1 MKKIFGGLFFVAGV
15 ALFFASCN
23 DGIDY
28 EKIRMEELALLQRY
42 IDQEYPGE
50 EPTSSGLYYFNEEG
64 TGVVED
70 SIKLGDRVQIYYAT
84 WVLGEDADGVLD
96 SLLVDQ
102 SSGYL
107 QGHRYEPMS
116 FTVGA
121 GSTVAGLE
129 EAITYMHPGTKSH
142 LVINSELAY
151 GQNGVPSGGIGM
163 FKTILMEV
171 EVYKVISSETPTE

>member
-1 MKKIFGGLFFVAGV
+1 MKKIFGGLFFVAGI
-15 ALFFASCN
+15 ALFLAACN

-28 EKIRMEELALLQRY
+28 EKIRLEELALLQRY
-42 IDQEYPGE
+42 IDQEHSGA

-70 SIKLGDRVQIYYAT
+70 TINLGDRVQIFYAT

-102 SSGYL
+102 STGYL
-107 QGHRYEPMS
+107 QGQRYEPMS

-121 GSTVAGLE
+121 GGTIAGLE

-151 GQNGVPSGGIGM
+151 GQNGTGSVGM

-171 EVYKVISSETPTE
+171 EVYKVIPLETAPE